1 MPGLFKN
8 ILIPVDFSVNTEVAV
23 KHAIELTDASGSS
36 IHLLHV
42 VKPKNIWNKVSVSK
56 QPGSSLSGNH
66 YENDIIIKL
75 QEWKH
80 AIEESIQNSNVTVC
94 IVEGA
99 VHNSIADAA
108 KQIKPQLLII
118 GKKNNSGYFTFFNT
132 VDPNGL
138 AKSTGCPVLT
148 AMQGAFNTKTK
159 IIVVPVGSIIPKR
172 KIELVV
178 VFAEKY
184 RAKIHLVAMQNK
196 MGAADIERKALLDTY
211 RILKTGLPNP
221 IEYHLLNATNFTKA
235 TLDYAECIG
244 ADIVFVSPE
253 TETKISN
260 FTGKHINDV
269 LASTS
274 KLKILSV
281 EPYSDS

>member
-1 MPGLFKN
+1 MLVLFKN
-8 ILIPVDFSVNTEVAV
+8 ILVPVDFSVNTEVAV
-23 KHAIELTDASGSS
+23 KQAIELTDASGSS

-42 VKPKNIWNKVSVSK
+42 VKPKSTWSAIPVRK
-56 QPGSSLSGNH
+56 QPGSPLS
-66 YENDIIIKL
+66 ENYFTKDIVIRL
-75 QEWKH
+75 EEWKQ
-80 AIEESIQNSNVTVC
+80 AIEEAIPNSNVSTYIMEGTV
-94 IVEGA
+94 
-99 VHNSIADAA
+99 HDSIADAA
-108 KQIKPQLLII
+108 KQIKPQLIII
-118 GKKNNSGYFTFFNT
+118 GKKNNTSYFTFFST
-132 VDPNGL
+132 VYPNGL
-138 AKSTGCPVLT
+138 AKSTDCPVLT
-148 AMQGAFNTKTK
+148 AMQGSVNTKTK

-196 MGAADIERKALLDTY
+196 MGTGDIERKVLLDTY

-221 IEYHLLNATNFTKA
+221 IEYHLLNSNNFPKA
-235 TLDYAECIG
+235 TLGYAESIG
-244 ADIVFVSPE
+244 ADMIFVSPE

-269 LASTS
+269 LGSSS

-281 EPYSDS
+281 EPYSTK